1 MNWICF
7 QIGSRE
13 NYNIPVALNE
23 LNKLEL
29 LVTDIWINRSN
40 PIHRVLILLF
50 PSLSNR
56 SNRNI
61 PYDKVRNFNI
71 IFIPI
76 TIIER
81 LFQFFINK
89 NFNINSD
96 ITFQRYSARFLDEY
110 VSRRNDKFLVFSY
123 NYSAEKI
130 FEVSKRY
137 GMYNVLGQIDAGPE
151 AGKINR
157 NLYEKYFKHRIVPN
171 DLYLK
176 YGKNWMNECKL
187 ADKIILN
194 SEWSR
199 KLLFKAGIP
208 EDKIFIIPVI
218 YSRPRES
225 ESFPRQYPD
234 RFTNTRPLEVLFLG
248 SLKIMKGTLLLLEA
262 AKVLMDK
269 PVRFTLVGHLKMPG
283 VLLKNVPENVQIIKG
298 VNKSRVHEYYK
309 RADIFILPTYSDGF
323 AVTQLEAMA
332 WKLPVI
338 VSENCGKVIS
348 DGIDGWLL
356 NELSEE
362 EISDRICSVLENP
375 KMLVEAS
382 GRINDL
388 NDFSMAN
395 LKANL
400 KILESEIKEN

>member
-13 NYNIPVALNE
+13 NYNIPVALSD

-56 SNRNI
+56 SNPNI
-61 PYDKVRNFNI
+61 PHDNIRSFNF

-96 ITFQRYSARFLDEY
+96 KTFQKKCARFLEEY
-110 VSRRNDKFLVFSY
+110 VSRRNDKFLIFSY

-157 NLYEKYFKHRIVPN
+157 NLYEKYFDHRIVPN

-176 YGKNWMNECKL
+176 YGNNWMNECKM

-199 KLLFKAGIP
+199 KLISKAGVP

-218 YSRPRES
+218 YSRPPES
-225 ESFPRQYPD
+225 KLFARQYPD
-234 RFTNTRPLEVLFLG
+234 KFTNIRPLEVLFLG
-248 SLKIMKGTLLLLEA
+248 SLKIMKGTLLVLEA
-262 AKVLMDK
+262 AKVLKDK
-269 PVRFTLVGHLKMPG
+269 PVRITLVGHLKMPG
-283 VLLKNVPENVQIIKG
+283 VLLKNIPQNAHIIQG

-323 AVTQLEAMA
+323 AVTQLEALA

-338 VSENCGKVIS
+338 VSENCGKVIN
-348 DGIDGWLL
+348 DGVDGWLL
-356 NELSEE
+356 NELSVE

-382 GRINDL
+382 GHINDL
-388 NDFSMAN
+388 NDFSTAN

-400 KILESEIKEN
+400 EILESEIEKD